1 MTTNGHLF
9 PYCQQEKIGFT
20 RSRPYKKNDQA
31 HVEERNRYIVR
42 QVVGYDRY
50 ENDAVPALNELW
62 ERYRLFT
69 NFYQPVMK
77 LTSKTRIDGHLKK
90 EYDQAKTP
98 YQRVL
103 ASPEVTPENKTKLTA
118 LYANLDPVPLRLQ
131 IEKLQRHVW
140 QNRRVRFLADA
151 TTPPKYDS

>member
-1 MTTNGHLF
+1 M
-9 PYCQQEKIGFT
+9 
-20 RSRPYKKNDQA
+20 
-31 HVEERNRYIVR
+31 
-42 QVVGYDRY
+42 GYDRY

-77 LTSKTRIDGHLKK
+77 LTNKTRIDGHLKK
-90 EYDQAKTP
+90 EYDEAKTP

-103 ASPEVTPENKTKLTA
+103 ASPEVTTENKAQLTA
-118 LYANLDPVPLRLQ
+118 LYASLDSIALRLQ

-140 QNRRVRFLADA
+140 QHCRVL
-151 TTPPKYDS
+151 